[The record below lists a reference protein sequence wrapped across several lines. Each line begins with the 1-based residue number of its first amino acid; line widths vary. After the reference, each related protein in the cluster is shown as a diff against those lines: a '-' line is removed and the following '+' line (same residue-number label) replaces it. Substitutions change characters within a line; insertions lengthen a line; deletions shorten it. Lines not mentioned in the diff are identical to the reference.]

1 MKTKRLIRELYFHV
15 YTNFDTSLWS
25 MKYCKKK
32 KKKNIKFVRKKFKK
46 RISICRKLSCVELK
60 GVGTYLFIM
69 QKDNPIAFN
78 NIYVAFFQV
87 WKNSVKQINEPFTW

>member
-1 MKTKRLIRELYFHV
+1 MYTLISIRVFEA
-15 YTNFDTSLWS
+15 WS
-25 MKYCKKK
+25 TVKKK

>member
-32 KKKNIKFVRKKFKK
+32 KKIIKFVRKKFKK
-46 RISICRKLSCVELK
+46 RISICRKLSCVELN
-60 GVGTYLFIM
+60 GVGTYLIIM

-78 NIYVAFFQV
+78 NIFVAFWSMKKFRQ
-87 WKNSVKQINEPFTW
+87 TD